1 MPIFSNFAFIFLI
14 NMFMHLWH
22 LESID
27 QVDRDVSQKSYSC
40 YFFDFSSGTKVPI
53 SITCPVFRIFL
64 ISFSPF

>member
-27 QVDRDVSQKSYSC
+27 QVDIPPQRE
-40 YFFDFSSGTKVPI
+40 SSHAMWTYEIPVPI
-53 SITCPVFRIFL
+53 LPNA
-64 ISFSPF
+64 